1 MSVEETMNTFSII
14 AIPLFAAAV
23 VMLTLGATRKNRA
36 CAIVGGVL
44 MAATVVNAVTGM
56 ALQGG

>member
-1 MSVEETMNTFSII
+1 MNTFSLI

>member
-1 MSVEETMNTFSII
+1 MNTFSII

-23 VMLTLGATRKNRA
+23 VMLTLGATPEKPCLRYRRRR
-36 CAIVGGVL
+36 L

>member
-1 MSVEETMNTFSII
+1 MNTFSII

-36 CAIVGGVL
+36 CAIVSGVL